1 MSTNYNPVTNFNSNP
16 FSVVMSNFDSDSCY
30 TNYGNSEP
38 SSSTLY
44 TFIPE
49 FVILETGYDVL
60 PIYSGAFTFS

>member
-44 TFIPE
+44 TLALNFIIP
-49 FVILETGYDVL
+49 TAG
-60 PIYSGAFTFS
+60 